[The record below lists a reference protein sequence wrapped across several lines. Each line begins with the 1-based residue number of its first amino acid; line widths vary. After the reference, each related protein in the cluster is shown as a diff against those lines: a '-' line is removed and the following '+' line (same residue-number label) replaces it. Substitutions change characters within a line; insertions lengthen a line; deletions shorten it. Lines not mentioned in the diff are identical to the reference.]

1 MLARGPA
8 PCLGLARTPAVLR
21 RCSQSWGFFAFH
33 DVTRAP
39 RFTVACS
46 GRAACWHP
54 PPAAWHGTRDQS
66 PRSFEDPRSSSQS
79 EYAHAHAPA
88 RAAGKASAAGLM
100 PPPPWRL
107 AILAPDTHAGVKLLR
122 LARAAALC
130 VAQNRPL
137 RAPSAGAGAGA
148 VCYPLKWHARHGVCV
163 PGNPGAC
170 CVCGTCGVLATGR

>member
-8 PCLGLARTPAVLR
+8 PCLGLPRTPAVLR

-137 RAPSAGAGAGA
+137 RAPSAGA

-163 PGNPGAC
+163 LVNPGAC